1 MQFTF
6 LSLLTILL
14 TILKAH
20 CLIDLSWWMV
30 FAPGIVDLVRAMLKS
45 LEESARREELRE
57 YFEKIMLENGLED
70 YEDDK

>member
-14 TILKAH
+14 TILKTH

-30 FAPGIVDLVRAMLKS
+30 FAPAVVDFIRAFLKA
-45 LEESARREELRE
+45 LETSRRREELRE
-57 YFEKIMLENGLED
+57 YFERMMLENGLED